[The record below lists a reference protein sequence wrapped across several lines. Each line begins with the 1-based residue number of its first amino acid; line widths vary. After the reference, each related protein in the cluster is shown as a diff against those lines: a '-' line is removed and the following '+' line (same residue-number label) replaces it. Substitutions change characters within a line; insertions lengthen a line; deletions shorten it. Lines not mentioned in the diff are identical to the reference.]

1 MGTRCGEILTL
12 ENIDAYAYACRG
24 RCLTKEYFIK
34 LMFSATDILVNIELC
49 IIYMVL
55 KASTLTLNKPL
66 FR

>member
-1 MGTRCGEILTL
+1 M
-12 ENIDAYAYACRG
+12 
-24 RCLTKEYFIK
+24 K
-34 LMFSATDILVNIELC
+34 LIFCAADILANIELC

>member
-1 MGTRCGEILTL
+1 M
-12 ENIDAYAYACRG
+12 
-24 RCLTKEYFIK
+24 EYFIK